1 MQLKRPDDAIPH
13 TLILRAECVRGTA
26 FQQALAAAGICVSV
40 KSACAVEGTP
50 SRAVMAVSRDRKRAL
65 SSFRISLSH
74 LTTADELLEFETVFD
89 RLYTELTT
97 HE

>member
-1 MQLKRPDDAIPH
+1 
-13 TLILRAECVRGTA
+13 
-26 FQQALAAAGICVSV
+26 
-40 KSACAVEGTP
+40 
-50 SRAVMAVSRDRKRAL
+50 MAVSRDRKRAL

-89 RLYTELTT
+89 RLYTEFET